1 MSSMRETRDPG
12 LPRGFFYVHQDNY
25 CVVTVQDSP
34 HRYLYSDS
42 ATSCIIVIL
51 QGRNLAGEDTV
62 LLAHISDPQRFE
74 ALSEVVDSSFSGP
87 VQVWAQGANPH
98 SAEASVCNVRI
109 LMRWLSD
116 HAQREQ
122 EASSRQLAWS
132 VERVHLALGQGE
144 PGQHDH
150 HAFGIDLERRIV
162 SNKAFK
168 MTPVQRDPTG
178 GAQVLFAMFGAS
190 LPPRLRLWNA
200 EDELP
205 LALQCDLVTAAR
217 KAHWTRLVR
226 MSDDDILYACSST
239 PTGDVPWFSDTLRM
253 SAQFV
258 EKFDTSRCSE
268 K

>member
-1 MSSMRETRDPG
+1 MSSMRDRRDPG
-12 LPRGFFYVHQDNY
+12 LPRGFFYINQDNY
-25 CVVTVQDSP
+25 RVVRVRDSA
-34 HRYLYSDS
+34 HRYLYTDS
-42 ATSCIIVIL
+42 ATSCIVVIL
-51 QGRNLAGEDTV
+51 QGRNVAGEDTV
-62 LLAHISDPQRFE
+62 LLAHVSDPQRFE
-74 ALSEVVDSSFSGP
+74 SLSEVVDTSFAGP

-122 EASSRQLAWS
+122 EASARQLAWS
-132 VERVHLALGQGE
+132 VERVNLALGQGE

-150 HAFGIDLERRIV
+150 HAFGIDLDRRLV
-162 SNKAFK
+162 SNRAFLL
-168 MTPVQRDPTG
+168 TPAQRDPTG
-178 GAQVLFAMFGAS
+178 GAQVLFGMFGGA

-205 LALQCDLVTAAR
+205 LALQCDLVAAAR
-217 KAHWTRLVR
+217 KAHWTRLVH

-239 PTGDVPWFSDTLRM
+239 PTAEVPWFADTLRM

-258 EKFDTSRCSE
+258 ERFDTSRCAGG
-268 K
+268 